1 MPDTNYIS
9 EYVIEEP
16 DGQMRPMTY
25 LKATVEVPES
35 RLKEID
41 HYLNDEPASADD
53 CLSEDDTIIYTA
65 RFADGYEMDI
75 KCCGVQFH
83 DGPDET
89 NTAWCEAVL
98 FKRKRS
104 CQRDRRLH
112 VPWYLD
118 TRARRHYLYRPYR
131 PRNRQDL
138 VGRIAEDRID
148 TL

>member
-9 EYVIEEP
+9 EYVIEEL

-35 RLKEID
+35 RLMEID

-98 FKRKRS
+98 FNPNGNEVANEIGDYTLRGTWTLEHDGTTYIARI
-104 CQRDRRLH
+104 
-112 VPWYLD
+112 VP
-118 TRARRHYLYRPYR
+118 
-131 PRNRQDL
+131 
-138 VGRIAEDRID
+138 VIVKIS
-148 TL
+148 